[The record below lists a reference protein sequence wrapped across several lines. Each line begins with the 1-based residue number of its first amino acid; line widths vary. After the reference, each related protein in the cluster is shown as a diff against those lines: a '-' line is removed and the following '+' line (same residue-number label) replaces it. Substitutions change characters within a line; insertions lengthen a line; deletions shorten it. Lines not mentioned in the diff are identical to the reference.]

1 MKSLREHIPPWL
13 LIGLLIFLV
22 LIGLIFLWNISST
35 TNLGEEDFIVYWS
48 ATHLLESGLNPYDPE
63 LMRSAQSAQLPMRLG
78 DTPMAWNPPPLFV
91 FLLPLAW
98 LPFSIA
104 KFAWLLINIALIVAA
119 CLILARLYFPTADSG
134 VVVVYL
140 LFAFSLPQ
148 VVTGIF
154 IGQVTFL
161 VFFGLVACL
170 MLIKKEQWFW
180 AGAVLILTTI
190 KPHLVILS
198 VIYLLFYMAQRRK
211 YLGWVGLI
219 VAGVACALVLFIF
232 RSSWIQDLMGEL
244 KISPVHWLTPT
255 IGGLLSYFGMSDI
268 ARYLIVLLLPLP
280 FILLRYQAAIKLEL
294 AVALLTLIT
303 VPTTFFGWSFDQT
316 ILLIPIAQ
324 VFGWLSLSKDKT
336 TNAWFVFAIVLGLA
350 VIFFQRFFNSNDVF
364 YLWFPLFWWFIFG
377 LKWRHVS
384 KTASVAT

>member
-1 MKSLREHIPPWL
+1 
-13 LIGLLIFLV
+13 V
-22 LIGLIFLWNISST
+22 L
-35 TNLGEEDFIVYWS
+35 
-48 ATHLLESGLNPYDPE
+48 
-63 LMRSAQSAQLPMRLG
+63 
-78 DTPMAWNPPPLFV
+78 
-91 FLLPLAW
+91 
-98 LPFSIA
+98 
-104 KFAWLLINIALIVAA
+104 
-119 CLILARLYFPTADSG
+119 
-134 VVVVYL
+134 YL

-180 AGAVLILTTI
+180 AGAVLILVTI

-198 VIYLLFYMAQRRK
+198 VIYLLLYMAQRRR
-211 YLGWVGLI
+211 YSGWVGLL
-219 VAGVACALVLFIF
+219 VAGVTCALILFIF

-255 IGGLLSYFGMSDI
+255 IGGLLSYFGMPDI
-268 ARYLIVLLLPLP
+268 ARYMIVLLLPLP
-280 FILLRYQAAIKLEL
+280 FILLRYKAVIRLEL

-303 VPTTFFGWSFDQT
+303 VPTTFFGWSFDQV

-336 TNAWFVFAIVLGLA
+336 INAWFVFAIVLGLA
-350 VIFFQRFFNSNDVF
+350 GVFLQRFFNPNDVF
-364 YLWFPLFWWFIFG
+364 YLWFPLFWWLLFG
-377 LKWRHVS
+377 LKWRHFS
-384 KTASVAT
+384 KTTAMTT